1 MDGAVC
7 CFDADFPV
15 INESAPKGD
24 RPYLLFY
31 KGDLSLL
38 SDLNRNVAVIGYT
51 TPNEDIIARESKIV
65 ERLVRH
71 GQNIVSGLAKGCDAV
86 GHKVCMEHEGKTIA
100 ILPSPLNAISPAD
113 HRDMAHQIIEK
124 GGLVIS
130 EYYNGP
136 RSRNE
141 AINRYVE
148 RDRLQALFAKAV
160 VLIASYEGRD
170 GDSGA
175 RHAMG
180 KAHSYGH
187 LACAMYDETTDSEVL
202 EMKLNRSLL
211 SQQKAKQ
218 LVTIQVGEVQQG
230 IHR

>member
-1 MDGAVC
+1 MDCG
-7 CFDADFPV
+7 
-15 INESAPKGD
+15 
-24 RPYLLFY
+24 
-31 KGDLSLL
+31 
-38 SDLNRNVAVIGYT
+38 
-51 TPNEDIIARESKIV
+51 
-65 ERLVRH
+65 
-71 GQNIVSGLAKGCDAV
+71 
-86 GHKVCMEHEGKTIA
+86 GKTIA
-100 ILPSPLNAISPAD
+100 ILPSPLDAISPAA
-113 HRDMAHQIIEK
+113 HREMAHRIVEE

-136 RSRNE
+136 RSRHE

-170 GDSGA
+170 GDSGS

-187 LACAMYDETTDSEVL
+187 LACAMYDETIDSEVL

-211 SQQKAKQ
+211 SQQKARQ
-218 LVTIQVGEVQQG
+218 LVTNPEGIGAAGYTSVTVDDIVSLVNPALEAQQKLF
-230 IHR
+230 